1 MYTAFVTRIKNL
13 RKHTNA
19 DRLLCGE
26 CFGNTVIVDLS
37 TPPEQLGV
45 YFPVDGQL
53 GVEFATKNDLLRRKD
68 ENGNPA
74 GGYLDPVKRNIKAL
88 TLRGEK
94 SDGLFLP
101 LACLSDFTDISKLKE
116 GDTISVLN
124 GVTICEKYIP
134 AKKSRQNVGGGNRTR
149 KRKDP
154 IAPLFME
161 HADTEQLAYN
171 LTSFHVN
178 DLVEITLKMHG
189 TSQRTGYLPT
199 LSGYRYKNAF
209 LKKLYESEGTPDWM
223 RKHIT
228 REPVYSWGYVT
239 GTRRV
244 VLDDYD
250 GGFYGDNAFRE
261 QHAKVFE
268 GKLHK
273 GETVYYE
280 VVGFTDKGVPIMQ
293 SADNK
298 KTGDKEFIKQ
308 YGKTTV
314 FSYGCSPDGKGKN
327 TVDLGYPNMEVTIGD
342 HTFQYKSQK
351 PLQAEIDAPQSDFYV
366 YRMTMTNEDGDVVE
380 YPPDFMRYRC
390 EQMGV
395 KCVPLLWRGFVCEM
409 WKDSDGV
416 LHSVGYDTDGNP
428 YTERATAGDYVK
440 SIAEQYYDGPDP
452 IGKSHVREGVVCR
465 IVNRPKFTAYKHKN
479 FSFKMLEGLIKDTA
493 IAPDMEEQQEELIAD
508 AA

>member
-116 GDTISVLN
+116 GNTISVLN

-327 TVDLGYPNMEVTIGD
+327 IVDLGCPNMEVTIGD
-342 HTFQYKSQK
+342 HTFQYKSRK
-351 PLQAEIDAPQSDFYV
+351 PLQAELDAPQSDFYV

-395 KCVPLLWRGFVCEM
+395 KCVPVLDRFIINEPDDWTLASFNPGEFV
-409 WKDSDGV
+409 K
-416 LHSVGYDTDGNP
+416 L
-428 YTERATAGDYVK
+428 
-440 SIAEQYYDGPDP
+440 IAEQYYDGPDP

-493 IAPDMEEQQEELIAD
+493 TAPDMEEQQEELIAD